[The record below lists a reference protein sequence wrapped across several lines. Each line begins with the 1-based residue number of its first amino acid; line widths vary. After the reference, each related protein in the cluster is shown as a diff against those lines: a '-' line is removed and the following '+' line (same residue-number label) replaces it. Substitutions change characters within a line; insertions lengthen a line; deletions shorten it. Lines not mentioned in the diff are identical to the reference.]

1 MDNSIISD
9 VRTTAYK
16 EGIAEGFEIA
26 RQMLCKSLGKDLP
39 SFGQAVAHVDK
50 LIWEKENNEQASID
64 WWLAGKTS

>member
-26 RQMLCKSLGKDLP
+26 RQMLCKSLGKDLE
-39 SFGQAVAHVDK
+39 SYGQAVAHVDK
-50 LIWEKENNEQASID
+50 LIWEKERYEKATFD
-64 WWLAGKTS
+64 E

>member
-26 RQMLCKSLGKDLP
+26 RQMLCKSLGEDLD
-39 SFGQAVAHVDK
+39 SFGKACAHVDK
-50 LIWEKENNEQASID
+50 LIWEKARYEKATFDE
-64 WWLAGKTS
+64 